1 MKKSIALIL
10 LLCILLSLSSCG
22 SNPAPELI
30 YNKQSITLSEPNDTF
45 SRKDDMELASVDGVT
60 YAFEEEIL
68 PEDRAVCIE
77 KTQSILKRIG
87 FNKEIHVYIYTE
99 STYDSTYISNGSVY
113 THVQPWESHEYISYL
128 LLGLFG
134 EYCNYGAVYGYADLI
149 YGQLTDSK
157 TDKNGFV
164 WEDEDYSALD
174 LNILCFDQDFV
185 SQEDI
190 ENVMKI
196 SAAFVSDYID
206 VHGIDK
212 FHELLI
218 NSGTAEGAD
227 VFSRELSQFYAK
239 NDINYLPSA
248 VLYALGGHSYDYI
261 AKCRYAEFYI
271 ENGWYDENAELNP
284 LTYESFL
291 HQNYADVKKF
301 FEINS
306 EQMGKYQSLFGFEEY
321 NNDLKVY
328 FSNSKRL
335 SQYSF
340 YQRGKHSIYLMN
352 ADSLMHEYIHSVTVE
367 NNPSDSVWSVE
378 GAARYF
384 SYKYDHYGIAM
395 LNADYNKPSSG
406 KETLYVQEYKEK
418 IGRDISMETDFTE
431 IENIAVYSRSYFDPN
446 CSYVAGS
453 SFVAYMASQL
463 GEDEVI
469 DMIFSERGVEQSLY
483 EDMVDG
489 WTSYIKAN
497 YGEYSRYE

>member
-22 SNPAPELI
+22 SSSTPELI
-30 YNKQSITLSEPNDTF
+30 FNTESVTLSEPNDAF
-45 SRKDDMELASVDGVT
+45 SRKDDMELATVDGVT
-60 YAFEEEIL
+60 YAFEKEIL
-68 PEDRAVCIE
+68 LEDRTDCIE

-87 FNKEIHVYIYTE
+87 FNKEIHIYIYTE
-99 STYDSTYISNGSVY
+99 STYDSTYISDGAIY
-113 THVQPWESHEYISYL
+113 TCVQSWESHKYISYL

-134 EYCNYGAVYGYADLI
+134 EYCNYGAVYGYADYI
-149 YGQLTDSK
+149 YRKINKSPA
-157 TDKNGFV
+157 DKSEFV
-164 WEDEDYSALD
+164 WEGEDFSALD
-174 LNILCFDQDFV
+174 LNILCFNQDFV
-185 SQEDI
+185 SQKDI
-190 ENVMKI
+190 ENAMKI
-196 SAAFVSDYID
+196 SSAFVFDYID
-206 VHGIDK
+206 AHGIDR
-212 FHELLI
+212 FHELLT
-218 NSGTAEGAD
+218 NSGTVEGAD
-227 VFSRELSQFYAK
+227 LFSQELSSFYSE
-239 NDINYLPSA
+239 NNVNYLPST

-261 AKCRYAEFYI
+261 VKCRYAAFYI
-271 ENGWYDENAELNP
+271 ENGWYDENDGLNP

-306 EQMGKYQSLFGFEEY
+306 EQMGKYQSLFGFDEY

-340 YQRGKHSIYLMN
+340 YQRQKHAIYLMN
-352 ADSLMHEYIHSVTVE
+352 VDSLMHEYIHSITVE
-367 NNPSDSVWSVE
+367 NNPSDSSWSVE

-384 SYKYDHYGIAM
+384 SYKYDYYGIAM

-418 IGRDISMETDFTE
+418 IGRDINMETDFTE

-446 CSYVAGS
+446 CSYAAGS
-453 SFVAYMASQL
+453 SFVAYMVSQF
-463 GEDEVI
+463 GEEEVI
-469 DMIFSERGVEQSLY
+469 DMIFSEQGVGQSLY
-483 EDMVDG
+483 EELADDWV
-489 WTSYIKAN
+489 SYIKAN

>member
-1 MKKSIALIL
+1 MKKSLALIL
-10 LLCILLSLSSCG
+10 LLCILLGLSSCG
-22 SNPAPELI
+22 SSPAPELI
-30 YNKQSITLSEPNDTF
+30 YNKQSIALSEPNDTF
-45 SRKDDMELASVDGVT
+45 SRKDDMELTSVDGVT

-68 PEDRAVCIE
+68 PEDRTDCIE

-87 FNKEIHVYIYTE
+87 YNKEIHVYIYTE
-99 STYDSTYISNGSVY
+99 STYDSTYISGGSVY
-113 THVQPWESHEYISYL
+113 THVQPWESPEYISYL
-128 LLGLFG
+128 LSGLFG
-134 EYCNYGAVYGYADLI
+134 EYCNYGAVYGYADYI
-149 YGQLTDSK
+149 CRQINKSAADE
-157 TDKNGFV
+157 NGFSL
-164 WEDEDYSALD
+164 EGGDYSALD
-174 LNILCFDQDFV
+174 LNILCFNQDFV
-185 SQEDI
+185 SQKDI
-190 ENVMKI
+190 DNSKKV

-206 VHGIDK
+206 AHGIDK
-212 FHELLI
+212 FHKLLI
-218 NSGTAEGAD
+218 SSGTVEGAD
-227 VFSRELSQFYAK
+227 IFSRELSQFYAK
-239 NDINYLPSA
+239 NNIDYLPST

-271 ENGWYDENAELNP
+271 ENGWYDENNKLNL
-284 LTYESFL
+284 LTYENFL

-306 EQMGKYQSLFGFEEY
+306 EQMGKYQLLLGFEEY

-352 ADSLMHEYIHSVTVE
+352 VDSLMHEYIHSVTVE
-367 NNPSDSVWSVE
+367 NNPSDSGWSVE

-384 SYKYDHYGIAM
+384 SYKYDYYGIAM

-418 IGRDISMETDFTE
+418 IGRDINMETDFTE
-431 IENIAVYSRSYFDPN
+431 IENIAVYSRSYYDPN

-453 SFVAYMASQL
+453 SFVAYMVSQL

-469 DMIFSERGVEQSLY
+469 DMIFSEQGVEQSMY
-483 EDMVDG
+483 EEMVDD

-497 YGEYSRYE
+497 YGDYSKYE

>member
-22 SNPAPELI
+22 SSSAPELI

-45 SRKDDMELASVDGVT
+45 SRKDDMELTSADGVT

-128 LLGLFG
+128 LSGLFG
-134 EYCNYGAVYGYADLI
+134 EYCNYGAVFGYADLI

-164 WEDEDYSALD
+164 WEAEDYSALD
-174 LNILCFDQDFV
+174 LNILCFNQDFV

-190 ENVMKI
+190 DNSKKI

-206 VHGIDK
+206 AHGIDK

-218 NSGTAEGAD
+218 SSGTVEGAD
-227 VFSRELSQFYAK
+227 IFSRELSQFYEK
-239 NDINYLPSA
+239 NDIDYLPSA

-271 ENGWYDENAELNP
+271 EKGWYDENAELNP

-352 ADSLMHEYIHSVTVE
+352 VDSLMHEYIHSVTVE

-418 IGRDISMETDFTE
+418 IGCDINMETDFTE

-453 SFVAYMASQL
+453 SFVAYMVSQL